1 MTFEEAI
8 RKSIRAFMKGDTPQN
23 LIDASGGKIKYDLKF
38 FDELE
43 KEILGEPKGKKSK
56 KKGEDE

>member
-1 MTFEEAI
+1 MTFEEAV
-8 RKSIRAFMKGDTPQN
+8 RKSISAFMKGDMPQN

-43 KEILGEPKGKKSK
+43 KDILGEPKKKSK
-56 KKGEDE
+56 KKDEDE